1 VAAYVLGALALAVVA
16 GASVVFLTDRHHT
29 RPPAM
34 AAPGATATPSPDGR
48 EVWVF
53 TSAALRSVLA
63 DPASA
68 ARLRSGDVFELV
80 TAGAPRAQGVTT
92 VPTQVFTSSEAL
104 VTAVDGGM
112 LLAGVRAVLF
122 DPEAWPFTP
131 TSDQSDPAAA
141 TARAASAARA
151 HGLYVIA
158 APALSLVTAQTPAPT
173 GPRWQSFLTLGL
185 AGSVAPHV
193 DAIDLQA
200 QSLVRDP
207 AIYRDFVSQAA
218 AQARAANP
226 GVVVLAGVST
236 NPTGAPLTPGDV
248 PAAMSSVGSVVSG
261 WWMNIPTPGPKCPG
275 CSPRRPDYAV
285 AALADPSTRVGH

>member
-16 GASVVFLTDRHHT
+16 GASAVFLTGRHHT
-29 RPPAM
+29 RPPAT

-53 TSAALRSVLA
+53 TSAALRSVLV

-68 ARLRSGDVFELV
+68 ARLRTGDVFELV
-80 TAGAPRAQGVTT
+80 TPGAPRAQGVTT

-104 VTAVDGGM
+104 VEAVDGGT

-122 DPEAWPFTP
+122 DPEAWSFTP

-185 AGSVAPHV
+185 AGAVAAHV

-207 AIYRDFVSQAA
+207 ATYRDFVSQAA
-218 AQARAANP
+218 AQARGANP

-236 NPTGAPLTPGDV
+236 NPTGAPLAPGDV
-248 PAAMSSVGSVVSG
+248 PAAMRSVGSMVSG
-261 WWMNIPTPGPKCPG
+261 WWMNIPNPGPKCPG
-275 CSPRRPDYAV
+275 CSPLRPDYAV